1 MTRRSSFGPAG
12 FPIRRGFEPSR
23 SQLRTLAFAFEQA
36 LPLVRKNVNQFHKI
50 TNDRILRFIDP
61 KTRSVAS
68 GARS

>member
-1 MTRRSSFGPAG
+1 MARRSSFGTAS

-36 LPLVRKNVNQFHKI
+36 LPLVRKNVNQFQRF
-50 TNDRILRFIDP
+50 TNDRIFRFISNS
-61 KTRSVAS
+61 RSAAS

>member
-1 MTRRSSFGPAG
+1 MARRSSFGSAS

-36 LPLVRKNVNQFHKI
+36 LPLVRKDAIH
-50 TNDRILRFIDP
+50 P
-61 KTRSVAS
+61 KNLQAIESSDVHLNPRSVAS